1 MSSIAAIILAA
12 GSGSRMGL
20 TKQLLKIDG
29 RSLVNRTAQ
38 AAIDAGLRPIIVITG
53 ADGDNVA
60 GELVNLS
67 LTIAHNQNWKNGIG
81 SSIRHG
87 ISTLLA
93 TNPQV
98 DAATIL
104 LCDQPRLTQD
114 VVHTLI
120 GAFSASDKPIA
131 ACEYG
136 NSVGP
141 PCCFDRELFAELSH
155 IPDTDGAK
163 KVLLRDPARLVKVS
177 WPDGAEDVDT
187 LEDWRRI
194 NS

>member
-53 ADGDNVA
+53 ADGDSVA

-81 SSIRHG
+81 TSIRRG

-93 TNPQV
+93 TYPQV

-104 LCDQPRLTQD
+104 LCDQPRLTLD
-114 VVHTLI
+114 VLRNLI
-120 GAFSASDKPIA
+120 SAYLASDKSIA

-136 NSVGP
+136 NTVGP
-141 PCCFDRELFAELSH
+141 PCCFDHKIFAELSQ
-155 IPDTDGAK
+155 IPDSDGAK
-163 KVLLRDPARLVKVS
+163 KVLLRNPARLVRIF

-187 LEDWRRI
+187 PDDWRRI